1 MNSEFNSPSNFP
13 SNLIAKVINLSKT
26 YYQAS
31 LPIEVLKGLEFEIKK
46 GETVAVLGQSGT
58 GKSTFLSLL
67 AGLDRPTQGTVELAG
82 QDIFVLN
89 ESKLAQFRSKNL
101 GIVFQQFHLMSYLT
115 ALQNVSLPL
124 EIAQVPEAEKLALE
138 ALKKVGLAHR
148 SSHLPQQ
155 LSGGEKQRV
164 AIARAFVIRPKLL
177 LADEPSGSLDPK
189 TGEEVLKILF
199 EQAKEAQ
206 MSMILVTHNEALA
219 KKCDRQLRL
228 SGGKLQ

>member
-1 MNSEFNSPSNFP
+1 MMSDS
-13 SNLIAKVINLSKT
+13 IAKVKNLSKT

-67 AGLDRPTQGTVELAG
+67 AGLDRPTEGTVELAG
-82 QDIFVLN
+82 QDIFLLN
-89 ESKLAQFRSKNL
+89 EARLAEFRAKNL

-124 EIAQVPEAEKLALE
+124 EIARVPDAERLALD
-138 ALKKVGLAHR
+138 ALKQVGLEHR
-148 SSHLPQQ
+148 SGHLPQQ

-189 TGEEVLKILF
+189 TGEEVLEILF
-199 EQAKEAQ
+199 KQAKSAQ
-206 MSMILVTHNEALA
+206 MSMILVTHNETLA
-219 KKCDRQLRL
+219 RKCDRQLHL
-228 SGGKLQ
+228 ADGKLK